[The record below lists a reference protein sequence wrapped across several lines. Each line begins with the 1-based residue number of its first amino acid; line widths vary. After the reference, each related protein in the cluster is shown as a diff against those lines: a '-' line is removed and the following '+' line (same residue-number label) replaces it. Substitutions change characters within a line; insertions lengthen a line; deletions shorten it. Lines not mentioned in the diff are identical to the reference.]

1 MERGDDDGR
10 MQGQRAAAAAAHSES
25 WGKGQPGQRRTVEE
39 VKRRPEE
46 EDEMWLG

>member
-1 MERGDDDGR
+1 MGRGDDDGR
-10 MQGQRAAAAAAHSES
+10 MQGQRAAAVAAHGES
-25 WGKGQPGQRRTVEE
+25 WGKGRPGQRRTVEE